1 MPRAARAAAQQI
13 PAAPAVPGR
22 PKADGAAPEPPQRR
36 QLIGRV
42 IGDKYGVTGLIGEGG
57 MGAVYEAEH
66 LAIGRMVAVK
76 VLHPKHAQKREAI
89 TRLQHEARVVGT
101 IGHPNICQVYDMGR
115 LDDGSPYLVME
126 RLHGETLAERIQRQG
141 PVPYPALFDVML
153 QVLNALGAAHQKGII
168 HRDLKPDNIFLAQ
181 PSAGGPELAKLL
193 DFGISKAQTSDE
205 TSMRLT
211 RTGMVMGTPYY
222 MAPEQARGERSLDQR
237 VDLWAVG
244 VLIYEGLSGRRPF
257 LARNYNALLVQI
269 LTTRHRSVNELVPG
283 LPAALSL
290 LVDKALSKMR
300 EDRFQNAAEFQD
312 ALLRLQGSTSSG
324 TVVLYGRRASDRK
337 EGSAPPSTD
346 RMPSNVP
353 VARASAPP
361 APAVATLQG
370 PRPMPAGAQ
379 PHPPRSSQ
387 NVARVSGGPE
397 ARPSRPIEERAS
409 APVVESSKHASKPAP
424 SSAPVGRVA
433 KEARRSNRGSAP
445 RSSNPSRAADAVLP
459 SSRSGPV
466 SSPPRPVSRPPGPVS
481 SPPRPAA
488 RASSAPPRTATGSL
502 VHGHQPIGRGVS
514 QEDRTNP
521 RIVVPRAPPMDPS
534 SISESLSGESGETEL
549 RASEDATFVLAHGLG
564 GEATHRDSIPPP
576 ADDEAPTFV
585 QGYFSE
591 EDVERTVVDPP
602 SFSSW
607 TGKGM
612 DGVEAEE
619 RLAVSPSEGL
629 TPVRR
634 APRAPRSDPKAPR
647 SETAPGTRKKKKK

>member
-1 MPRAARAAAQQI
+1 
-13 PAAPAVPGR
+13 
-22 PKADGAAPEPPQRR
+22 
-36 QLIGRV
+36 
-42 IGDKYGVTGLIGEGG
+42 
-57 MGAVYEAEH
+57 
-66 LAIGRMVAVK
+66 
-76 VLHPKHAQKREAI
+76 
-89 TRLQHEARVVGT
+89 VVGT

-141 PVPYPALFDVML
+141 PVPYPALLDVML

-300 EDRFQNAAEFQD
+300 EDRFQNAGEFQD

-346 RMPSNVP
+346 RMPGNVP
-353 VARASAPP
+353 VAGASAPRGP
-361 APAVATLQG
+361 AMATLQG
-370 PRPMPAGAQ
+370 SAAPPADAER
-379 PHPPRSSQ
+379 HVPRSSQ
-387 NVARVSGGPE
+387 NAARVSGGPH
-397 ARPSRPIEERAS
+397 ARAGRAVDERAS
-409 APVVESSKHASKPAP
+409 APPQARASGPVVEPANAHAGKVVPP
-424 SSAPVGRVA
+424 SAAVGRVV

-445 RSSNPSRAADAVLP
+445 RSSNPARPADAVVP
-459 SSRSGPV
+459 STARSGPV
-466 SSPPRPVSRPPGPVS
+466 SSPPRPVSSPPRPVTT
-481 SPPRPAA
+481 PPRPAA
-488 RASSAPPRTATGSL
+488 RPSSAPPRTATGSL
-502 VHGHQPIGRGVS
+502 VHGRQPTARGVS
-514 QEDRTNP
+514 QEDPTNP
-521 RIVVPRAPPMDPS
+521 RIVVPPAPPMDPS
-534 SISESLSGESGETEL
+534 SISESLSGESGESEL
-549 RASEDATFVLAHGLG
+549 RASEDATFVLPHGLA
-564 GEATHRDSIPPP
+564 GEVTHRDSMPPP

-591 EDVERTVVDPP
+591 EDAERTVVDPP

-612 DGVEAEE
+612 DGVEAED
-619 RLAVSPSEGL
+619 RLATSPSEGL

-647 SETAPGTRKKKKK
+647 SETAPGARKKKKK